1 LRKRSLPKREIRDL
15 NSKIAYL
22 QLDLKCTIEIVED
35 TRGTLILQDGVPALL
50 MHGGEWF
57 PTLQSVNR
65 GIPLKRITV
74 DMGAIPFVCS
84 GADVMRPGI
93 KNIEGGIAKGSA
105 VAVVDEKYGKMLA
118 VGAALFDSE
127 EMRKMER
134 GKAVKNIHYAGDWIW
149 DFNKKQ
155 PSS

>member
-1 LRKRSLPKREIRDL
+1 MRKRFLSKREIRDL

-35 TRGTLILQDGVPALL
+35 TRGTLIVQEGVPTLL
-50 MHGGEWF
+50 MHCGEWV

-65 GIPLKRITV
+65 GINLKRITV

-93 KNIEGGIAKGSA
+93 KTIENGIAKGLA
-105 VAVVDEKYGKMLA
+105 VAIVDEKYGKMVA
-118 VGAALFDSE
+118 VGVALFDSE
-127 EMRKMER
+127 EMRKMAR

-149 DFNKKQ
+149 NFNKKQ
-155 PSS
+155 FSS